1 MAVFLPGESCGQRS
15 LVGCSPRGRKDL
27 TEQLILY
34 TFTLHGR
41 KGEGSPC
48 GLFHKD
54 ADPVPEGSVLTL

>member
-1 MAVFLPGESCGQRS
+1 M
-15 LVGCSPRGRKDL
+15 GCSPRGRKDL